1 VCLRNLVAIQRRL
14 FCGLSCLFQL
24 HLLPFCFVA
33 TLHGWSAYLALLFY
47 PLGYSLVSVLSDCS
61 PSLELM
67 RTNHF
72 ANLALIL
79 VPIGWLLAYY
89 GVMSQL
95 GDPHPDLPRAD
106 VETMRDR
113 SQMVL
118 AFGVTCLLASLWL
131 AGTAF
136 TFARIRSLVAASLVL
151 IPFVVLCAGV
161 I

>member
-1 VCLRNLVAIQRRL
+1 
-14 FCGLSCLFQL
+14 
-24 HLLPFCFVA
+24 
-33 TLHGWSAYLALLFY
+33 
-47 PLGYSLVSVLSDCS
+47 
-61 PSLELM
+61 M
-67 RTNHF
+67 RTNLF
-72 ANLALIL
+72 VNLALAL

-136 TFARIRSLVAASLVL
+136 TSARIRSLVAASLVL
-151 IPFVVLCAGV
+151 IPFFILCAGV